1 MQFST
6 PGELDEGRGV
16 GRVKAMMLEGM
27 PNFGTL
33 GGDQVS

>member
-16 GRVKAMMLEGM
+16 GRVKAMMLESQVVIKVGM
-27 PNFGTL
+27 IY
-33 GGDQVS
+33 